1 MSIINAQLIIPEAV
15 QLYALEPSVVQLT
28 LVPPAPVNLQIGGG
42 GGGSSTVIIGTPNEV
57 DVVSTNGVTEIGLP
71 DDVYATHFHGNLLG
85 KVTAEVKNNSGVTI
99 AKGMPVY
106 VTGTVGNTH
115 VLEVAICKSNTIDPN
130 TQKSEICIGLME
142 DTLLQGEFGHVVLCG
157 LLEDVDTSTPALWQ
171 VGDTLYL
178 NSVQTNANHT
188 LNWITND
195 ALQITDDQ
203 SLQTVGSI
211 TRHNQ
216 NNGSIFVNPKLHER
230 VSKMRLS
237 NLVDVESNTD
247 SIYSGR
253 QLLSKA
259 LGANGTWGA
268 ISELTYALHNQ
279 FTYINGASATDPQ
292 TGISLTYGM
301 LLPGY
306 NAGTRAAWDGDVPKW
321 DDENEQ
327 WVATPLS
334 IDSISDFKERKVYI
348 ESECNSAGEFTLVT
362 LNSPSNV
369 FNTTNLD
376 VVGRFGILNSGTGTS
391 TNAVGGIGSANESDS
406 ISFGSHKVSTTAIV
420 RIPTL
425 STAADRFI
433 IEHGFSDNR
442 QGVPIDGALIQYSHD
457 INGGKWIG
465 LVYANNVLVAS
476 LDLGVT
482 VAANTWYK
490 LKTVVNVNRSVEFY
504 IDDLNVGL
512 TGIST
517 APDGTSS
524 ITRRCGFHCTIRKT
538 AGANTRNLYTDYIN
552 LQIDGTR

>member
-42 GGGSSTVIIGTPNEV
+42 GGGSSTVITGTPNEV
-57 DVVSTNGVTEIGLP
+57 DVVSANGVTTIGLP

-130 TQKSEICIGLME
+130 TQKSEICIGLLE

-157 LLEDVDTSTPALWQ
+157 LLEDVDTTTPATWQ

-178 NSVQTNANHT
+178 NSVQTNATHT
-188 LNWITND
+188 LNWLTND
-195 ALQITDDQ
+195 ALQILDTE

-230 VSKMRLS
+230 VSKMRLGDLANVTEALTS
-237 NLVDVESNTD
+237 PQTN
-247 SIYSGR
+247 I
-253 QLLSKA
+253 LLLARNPNS
-259 LGANGTWGA
+259 LTWG
-268 ISELTYALHNQ
+268 ELTGETYAPASHAHN
-279 FTYINGASATDPQ
+279 
-292 TGISLTYGM
+292 
-301 LLPGY
+301 LLQIVPP
-306 NAGTRAAWDGDVPKW
+306 AGQEAAWDGDVPKW
-321 DDENEQ
+321 DNVNEE

-348 ESECNSAGEFTLVT
+348 ESECNAAGEFTLVT

-376 VVGRFGILNSGTGTS
+376 VVGRFGILNSGTGAS
-391 TNAVGGIGSANESDS
+391 NNAVGGIGSANEADS
-406 ISFGSHKVSTTAIV
+406 ISFGSHRISTTAIV

-425 STAADRFI
+425 STATDRFI

-442 QGVPIDGALIQYSHD
+442 INVPTDGVLIQYSHD

-465 LVYANNVLVAS
+465 LVYANSVLVAS

-504 IDDLNVGL
+504 IDDVSVGL

-517 APDGTSS
+517 APDGTAS

-538 AGANTRNLYTDYIN
+538 AGTNTRNLYTDYIN